1 MKVNLELDSPV
12 STFECGVGNVYHVR
26 GGRGLRDGH
35 LNIIIAITEPKD
47 RFACQGRMALCL
59 TIDKDRDPRGVTSY
73 GAHYFEDKMP
83 IAFCEGVQDINLV
96 VRSL

>member
-1 MKVNLELDSPV
+1 MHISLSFEDASPI
-12 STFECGVGNVYHVR
+12 TETRIGNVYHVR

-47 RFACQGRMALCL
+47 RFQGRMALCL
-59 TIDKDRDPRGVTSY
+59 TVDKDGDPRGVTSY
-73 GAHYFEDKMP
+73 GLHYFEDKMP
-83 IAFCEGVQDINLV
+83 IAFCEGVEDINLI